1 MSLKKELQNLG
12 CSSCGKPT
20 KLIPA
25 PNLESIVDNRVDNP
39 VQFFRVG
46 KKRDEEAAAFLQ
58 DEAARQHA
66 KRLEKLRKE
75 GQKKVCLISKQQADC
90 LERLRKFA
98 ESAPVTGLLP
108 DWENAMRN
116 TISQSLREKFQDL
129 LEAQMNEIKER
140 YYDDMRRLS
149 LRCILNDGSGDCLGF
164 KDPPFKLKGKTDNY
178 PKFLSNMHLLES
190 RFFLWHKV
198 LRTLL
203 SKSISRMPE
212 YFVDFSTYRD
222 KGFIEF
228 KDFVEM
234 SDDDMKKGTV
244 QISKYYHAD
253 ASRLMSPKSRAYRD
267 VPFNKLPSFI
277 RCCDRFF
284 ALKLV
289 ERMDATMDRLLD
301 VMRDPMKSPV
311 LGLTLKCENN
321 DLFVSPPMPEV
332 KEVFHSLLERIGQ
345 LARDLPSME
354 VAAKVKFDARAAD
367 YPEWRIHEKHRKLAE
382 LLDAA
387 YAPLEKYVEAVREK
401 FKGVFDV
408 KAQDAQVESIVE
420 SKDFESCLKQFERF
434 NRSVAD
440 VHGMTKNQYFTNC
453 KLYQEE
459 AKNGLKKYTEEVR
472 KKIIGDLVMRHQNY
486 NLSICDEF
494 EAIKKEALD
503 IPAETGPLLELGRR
517 MLYIQTVGLEELR
530 AKVSQS
536 LYMLTALFAL
546 TLLKKNHL
554 NLNNRTINWFTEIK
568 DVFEK
573 NGTLYE
579 QKKFE
584 LEERLQNRIL
594 ALKKPVEDMF
604 PTILM
609 LNGMDD
615 AKRIGEYIEF
625 MRKFVRGLEYMDAS
639 VKWINSEEDL
649 FGFPRSTYPRIDE
662 LRNEII
668 SPFYQLISKAY
679 QWQRDVGVWLDGPF
693 ENLDPDVVEKKT
705 GEYLQDFTKIGKAY
719 KTKIKMQLAMN
730 YEYTFPGSVDDPDP
744 MQHPA
749 PMKLCHQLLV
759 DVKWFKNYV
768 PMVQCFCNSALR
780 QRHWDE
786 MSGIAGFDLTP
797 NAGTTMRKIIGMHLN
812 DNMELY
818 EQISVGA
825 TKELGLKEQ
834 LEKMEIEWD
843 DVFFSTSPFKD
854 SKVTILTGIDDV
866 QAMLEE
872 HIVKVQ
878 AMRGSAFV
886 KPIADVV
893 KEFYELLLRI
903 QMTLD
908 EWIKVQVQWMYLL
921 PIFSSKDIVAQ
932 LPEEGIMFGEVDGTF
947 RKAMQSVA
955 REPLVR
961 ETAGSVGLYQAM
973 KMSNELMEKVND
985 GVSNYLEKKRLFFPR
1000 FFFLSNDDML
1010 EILSE
1015 TKDPLR
1021 VQPHLR
1027 KCFEGIGKL
1036 GFNSDLEIYSIIS
1049 DEKEEIMIHELISTA
1064 TARGCVER
1072 WLVQVEE
1079 QMVVSVREEVS
1090 MSYRDYELTDRVD
1103 WVRTWPGMV
1112 VLCVS
1117 QIYWSMQVQDALVT
1131 HVASAMLNL
1140 YQKLKNQIIDVVN
1153 LVKGELSKQ
1162 NRVTLSALITIDVHA
1177 MDVVKSLI
1185 DKEIVSEMDFEW
1197 LAQLRYYW
1205 EDDVIVRIIN
1215 ASVPFGYEYLGNS
1228 PRLVITPLTDRC
1240 YRTLIGAYSL
1250 HLNGAPEGPAG
1261 TGKTETTKDLARALA
1276 VQCVVFNCSDGLDYK
1291 NMGKFFKGLASCGA
1305 WACFDEF
1312 NRIELEVLSVV
1323 AQQIL
1328 CIVQAVRAGVET
1340 FIFEGTELR
1349 LNPSVYVCIT
1359 MNPGYAGRSELPD
1372 NLKVL
1377 FRTVAMMVPDYGMI
1391 GEIFLYS
1398 SGFTNARVLAMK
1410 IVTTYKLCSEQLS
1423 SQSHYD
1429 YGMRAVKTVLT
1440 AAQNIKLKFPEE
1452 DETILMLRSIVDVNL
1467 PKFLAHDV
1475 PLFQGIISDLFP
1487 GVTLPSPN
1495 YDILL
1500 KAVGTVCANKNLQMT
1515 DGFILKI
1522 VQTYEMMLVRHGF
1535 MLVGDPCG
1543 GKTTVLHTLAAALA
1557 LMHEWGDENGAPTKF
1572 MTINPKS
1579 ITMGQLY
1586 GQFDPVSSEWTDG
1599 ICSVAFR
1606 KYCTEDTPE
1615 RKWIIFDGPVDAVW
1629 IENLNTV
1636 LDDNKKLCLTS
1647 GEVMQM
1653 TGVMSMI
1660 FEVMDLLQASPATVS
1675 RCGMIY
1681 IESHV
1686 LGWRPIV
1693 KSWIDTSNPS
1703 WRENHEEVIQAL
1715 IDWLFDP
1722 CLEFVRKKCVCTLHA
1737 GQMNQITS
1745 TLSLIEMLMND
1756 AVSIN
1761 AGTPYDANVDA
1772 WLQAAFFTGIIWG
1785 IGGTLDIDSR
1795 SKFNEFVFS
1804 IWREENPDY
1813 ALPPEIVDTIPTP
1826 NEGMIHDNV
1835 YIFKGRGA
1843 WKSFGEMV
1851 KHEPIVEVQSIGQMI
1866 IPTIDVLKY
1875 QYMFQLHIKH
1885 GKRFL
1890 LFGKTGTG
1898 KSFYIQDMMVNKLSE
1913 DQVLPNFITFTAR
1926 TTAANT
1932 QELVISKLFKRRKG
1946 HYGPIGN
1953 AQCVVFIDDV
1963 NMPAKEVYGAQPP
1976 IELLR
1981 QFFDHEQW
1989 FDLKEPEV
1997 VRIYNTM
2004 FICAMAPPGGSR
2016 QEIYPRFLRHFNL
2029 YEISEFSNESVFRI
2043 FSTIAQIGLKRRGF
2057 ATDVNNTVNAIV
2069 NATMFVFEKIRSELR
2084 PTPTKSHYLFNL
2096 RDIAR
2101 VMTGFVMIRK
2111 ESAETKDKLARVWV
2125 HEVLRVFGDRLID
2138 SDDSKWLFGQIRE
2151 TTDKVL
2157 RENFDALFEDLPKYG
2172 NKLTYDSLQHLL
2184 YGNFMDQD
2192 ALPEDRKYEE
2202 ILSITDYKNVA
2213 DMCLEEYNSINKSK
2227 MDIVLF
2233 RYALEHLVRICR
2245 ILVIPSG
2252 SLLMVGVGGSG
2263 RQSLTRLASSI
2274 VGCNIF
2280 QPEISSSYGIN
2291 EWRED
2296 LKKVLKIAGGVGKD
2310 STFLFTEGQIKM
2322 EAFLGDIDGLLNSG
2336 EVPNLYTVEEKQE
2349 IVELTRLAAQGGNRN
2364 LDISVLSI
2372 LRFFVNRCKE
2382 KLHVMLCFSPIGE
2395 AFRMRLRMYPSLVN
2409 CCTIDWF
2416 QIWPEEALEQVALK
2430 STTSINVDEDVRVNS
2445 VIACKYFHT
2454 CAKELSE
2461 KFYKLLGRKT
2471 YITSAAFLDLIK
2483 VFGMLMKEK
2492 QDEVT
2497 LAKERYVGGL
2507 EKLEFAAEQVAQ
2519 MQVTLTSLQ
2528 PELQKS
2534 AKLTEETMKIIE
2546 RENLSV
2552 EKATKVVKKEE
2563 DAAQDQAKVA
2573 GALKAECE
2581 ADLAEALPVLEEAI
2595 AALNTLK
2602 PADITLV
2609 KSMKNPPEGVKLVM
2623 AAVCVML
2630 NVQPDRVTDP
2640 NTGKKVLEYWAP
2652 SKRILSDMKFLDYLR
2667 EYDKDNI
2674 PNSTMQTIKKV
2685 YLTDKN
2691 FEPHKVAKAS
2701 QAAEGLCK
2709 WVRAMVLYDRVIKI
2723 VAPKKEKL
2731 AEAERMFEETMNFLN
2746 TKRKMLADLNLKLAK
2761 LNDQLA
2767 RTIDTKI
2774 DLENQVTL
2782 CRNKLIRAEKLI
2794 SGLGGEKSR
2803 WTECAENLEL
2813 VYQCLPGDVLIS
2825 CAMIAYLGPYTNA
2838 YRLESLEKWLDYVS
2852 QLNIPRSE
2860 HYNFV
2865 DVLGSEIKINSW
2877 NIFGLP
2883 RDSFSTENAIIMDN
2897 TKRWS
2902 LFIDPQSQA
2911 NKWIRSMEKQHELE
2925 IVKLTDKN
2933 YMKIVEQCIEF
2944 GKPILLENVGEE
2956 LDAALDPILAKNIY
2970 LVAGIWY
2977 ITLGEAAIE
2986 YDMRFRLYI
2995 TTKLRNPHYL
3005 PEVFNKVTLI
3015 NFALTIEGL
3024 EDQLLG
3030 IVVAAER
3037 PDLQEKREYLIVQG
3051 AANKKALKQVED
3063 DILRTLS
3070 IAGASIL
3077 EDEEAIEILD
3087 SSKLLSTE
3095 IIRKQ
3100 EAAKETET
3108 KIEAFR
3114 QSYRP
3119 IAKHSSALYYTVTD
3133 LPSIDPM
3140 YQYSLVWFINLYK
3153 ISIETASKSHI
3164 LERRLA
3170 FLSKTFTYNLYQN
3183 VCRSLFEKDKSIYS
3197 FILCTTIQQANG
3209 ELPREEM
3216 GFFLTGGII
3225 LQPTT
3230 SEANPCSHWLS
3241 DKAWDEIRRA
3251 PNLPSFKNFT
3261 DEFINPAKA
3270 QKWQAFYD
3278 STNPEKELLPMPW
3291 QNDLTEFQ
3299 KLIVMRMIRPDKV
3312 LPKVVQYVRTTMNE
3326 SFVTPPPFDI
3336 ARSFADAN
3344 CLIPLIFI
3352 LSPGSDPMSALI
3364 KFADQSD
3371 YSSKFFSISLGQGQ
3385 GPIARELIEQA
3396 QADGYWVCLQNCHLA
3411 VSWMA
3416 ELEKIC
3422 DDLDWTNT
3430 NMNFRLWLTS
3440 YPSDKFPIT
3449 VLQNGVKMT
3458 NEPPTGI
3465 KQNLMRSYTSEP
3477 VKDPEFFDGCP
3488 EKDKTFTRLLYG
3500 LCFFHAV
3507 VQERR
3512 NYGAQGWNIRYGFN
3526 ESDFQI
3532 SAQQLQIFIN
3542 EYDEVP
3548 YKAILYLTGECN
3560 YGGRVTD
3567 DRDRRC
3573 LNTILNDF
3581 YNDSVVSDSD
3591 YSFSESSP
3599 EYALPRRFEY
3609 KDYIKQIE
3617 SIPDNPPPQVL
3628 GLNMNAGITR
3638 DLEISKNF
3646 FDSLALL
3653 QGGASILDASK
3664 QDEVLLTMKADIY
3677 DRLPD
3682 SFDLEEAQMAHP
3694 ASYLESMN
3702 TVLVQEMERYNRLLR
3717 EIKTS
3722 LSLLE
3727 KAVKGLIV
3735 MTPDLE
3741 TLCAHMLANKIPPSW
3756 RRASAYPSLKS
3767 LMGFVQDFIER
3778 MNFFQDWFDHG
3789 KPAVFWI
3796 SGFSFVHAFLTGAAQ
3811 NYARKYKISIDLLDF
3826 DFEVLP
3832 YFATQRP
3839 PDDGV
3844 YVRGMFLA
3852 GARWDL
3858 KSMRLDEALPK
3869 QLHDQMP
3876 LVWIKPCVR
3885 ASMEPRGRYVCPL
3898 YITSERFGTLKTTG
3912 HSTNYV
3918 LDILIDTHLPVSHW
3932 IKRGLAL
3939 LCQLDD

>member
-1 MSLKKELQNLG
+1 
-12 CSSCGKPT
+12 
-20 KLIPA
+20 
-25 PNLESIVDNRVDNP
+25 
-39 VQFFRVG
+39 
-46 KKRDEEAAAFLQ
+46 
-58 DEAARQHA
+58 
-66 KRLEKLRKE
+66 
-75 GQKKVCLISKQQADC
+75 
-90 LERLRKFA
+90 
-98 ESAPVTGLLP
+98 
-108 DWENAMRN
+108 MRN
-116 TISQSLREKFQDL
+116 TISQRLREKFQEL
-129 LEAQMNEIKER
+129 LEAQMSEIKER

-212 YFVDFSTYRD
+212 YFPMRFVPRVA
-222 KGFIEF
+222 IEL
-228 KDFVEM
+228 
-234 SDDDMKKGTV
+234 
-244 QISKYYHAD
+244 
-253 ASRLMSPKSRAYRD
+253 SRL
-267 VPFNKLPSFI
+267 
-277 RCCDRFF
+277 
-284 ALKLV
+284 
-289 ERMDATMDRLLD
+289 
-301 VMRDPMKSPV
+301 
-311 LGLTLKCENN
+311 
-321 DLFVSPPMPEV
+321 
-332 KEVFHSLLERIGQ
+332 Q
-345 LARDLPSME
+345 
-354 VAAKVKFDARAAD
+354 
-367 YPEWRIHEKHRKLAE
+367 
-382 LLDAA
+382 
-387 YAPLEKYVEAVREK
+387 
-401 FKGVFDV
+401 
-408 KAQDAQVESIVE
+408 
-420 SKDFESCLKQFERF
+420 
-434 NRSVAD
+434 
-440 VHGMTKNQYFTNC
+440 TKNQYFTNC

-536 LYMLTALFAL
+536 LFMLTALFAL

-554 NLNNRTINWFTEIK
+554 NLNNRTINWFSDIK

-625 MRKFVRGLEYMDAS
+625 MRTFVRGLEYMDAS

-662 LRNEII
+662 L
-668 SPFYQLISKAY
+668 PY

-797 NAGTTMRKIIGMHLN
+797 NAGTTMRKIIGMNLS

-834 LEKMEIEWD
+834 LEKMEIEWN
-843 DVFFSTSPFKD
+843 DVFFSTMPFKD

-1117 QIYWSMQVQDALVT
+1117 QIYWSMQVQDVLVT

-1177 MDVVKSLI
+1177 MDVVKQLI
-1185 DKEIVSEMDFEW
+1185 DKAIVSEMDFEW

-1522 VQTYEMMLVRHGF
+1522 IQTYEMMLVRHGF

-1737 GQMNQITS
+1737 GQINQITS

-1813 ALPPEIVDTIPTP
+1813 PVPPEIVDTIPTP

-1843 WKSFGEMV
+1843 WKSFSEMV

-2016 QEIYPRFLRHFNL
+2016 QEIYARFLRHFNL

-2057 ATDVNNTVNAIV
+2057 ATDVNNTVNAI
-2069 NATMFVFEKIRSELR
+2069 LR
-2084 PTPTKSHYLFNL
+2084 PTPMKSHYLFNL

-2151 TTDKVL
+2151 TTDK
-2157 RENFDALFEDLPKYG
+2157 YG

-2202 ILSITDYKNVA
+2202 ILSIADYKNVA

-2296 LKKVLKIAGGVGKD
+2296 LKKVLKIAGGLGKD

-2746 TKRKMLADLNLKLAK
+2746 AKRKMLADLNLKLAK
-2761 LNDQLA
+2761 LNDQLV

-2838 YRLESLEKWLDYVS
+2838 YRLESLEKWLDYVR

-3216 GFFLTGGII
+3216 GFFLTGGIV

-3278 STNPEKELLPMPW
+3278 STNPEKELLPVPW

-3312 LPKVVQYVRTTMNE
+3312 LPKVVQYVRMTMNE

-3449 VLQNGVKMT
+3449 MT

-3532 SAQQLQIFIN
+3532 S
-3542 EYDEVP
+3542 YDEVP

-3682 SFDLEEAQMAHP
+3682 SFDLEEAQKAHP

-3778 MNFFQDWFDHG
+3778 MNFFQDWFANG

-3826 DFEVLP
+3826 DFQALP
-3832 YFATQRP
+3832 YFTTQRP

-3876 LVWIKPCVR
+3876 LVWIKPCIR
-3885 ASMEPRGRYVCPL
+3885 TSIEPRGRYVCPL